1 MISYLKKL
9 LKQNDSVKI
18 HLIDGSV
25 VSALHFKKGY
35 SNGNC
40 LVIDEDNTSKS
51 NLKLKNSL
59 EEFFF
64 SLIDC
69 DELWYNINWLIQNI
83 GRLNNF
89 KN

>member
-25 VSALHFKKGY
+25 ISALHFKKGY

-40 LVIDEDNTSKS
+40 LVIDEDNVEHYLSS
-51 NLKLKNSL
+51 RYIVQIES
-59 EEFFF
+59 
-64 SLIDC
+64 
-69 DELWYNINWLIQNI
+69 
-83 GRLNNF
+83 
-89 KN
+89 

>member
-35 SNGNC
+35 SKAYDHKAKRIEENFSWSYMVYMQC
-40 LVIDEDNTSKS
+40 LT
-51 NLKLKNSL
+51 
-59 EEFFF
+59 F
-64 SLIDC
+64 SLPYIC
-69 DELWYNINWLIQNI
+69 IYLYI
-83 GRLNNF
+83 
-89 KN
+89 

>member
-40 LVIDEDNTSKS
+40 LELMRITPSIILTVDTLSKS

-69 DELWYNINWLIQNI
+69 DELWYNIN
-83 GRLNNF
+83 
-89 KN
+89 